1 MENTIWSGDAVTI
14 TPPSLPSG
22 NVTPGGMEETVAGAG
37 ADGMATANI
46 PFAVCAGRGIAP
58 SCSLYYSSASGNGEF
73 GAGWSLQTACIS
85 RSTLHGVPRY
95 QDDDIFLAPDGG
107 ELTEYRDDNG
117 LPEVRSNIQVC
128 QGITLEQPYTVRR
141 YRAQTEN
148 RYERIECWTG
158 ETDKAQQFWLICH
171 NDGAVTCFGH
181 SAGAR
186 VADETDALRISEW
199 YQEEFLAVNGEHICF
214 HYRREDDTGVSD
226 GERQGGNNR
235 LYPQRT
241 DYANVKAH
249 GSLYCLAGDMPAPD
263 AFLLH
268 IVFDYGERTLQK
280 AEVPPWTAAAE
291 SGWLLRRD
299 PFSLYSAGFET
310 RCRRLC
316 RQILMFSR
324 KADDLKRDPV
334 MVNRY
339 LFEYTESP
347 VMTCLSRITR
357 LAYETVDG
365 TLRVAEKPPVVFTY
379 TDAKLTTG
387 QADYV
392 PLMNWPEVD
401 RATGQ
406 LVDLYGEGYA
416 GWLSRNEGV
425 WGYQAPVRSEVTP
438 DGTEYADWQPL
449 PLLPSE
455 QGDENLLADINGDGF
470 PEWVVLRPDLNGFF
484 TLNPLQKNTGFTPF
498 SAFPPEFFQ
507 PQSQFADL
515 AGNGL
520 MGIASIGPHTVRF
533 YANNREGFEPAVITC
548 NDECLPLPASDARE
562 WVALANPLGSGGAH
576 LTRIRYNRVTCW
588 PGNGYG
594 QFGKAVELHLPGEID
609 KETQFRPQH
618 LYMTDIDGSGTD
630 DLLYAAP
637 AGLNYYRNL
646 SGNGFA
652 EPLLI
657 SWPDGFA
664 WDDLNTLQFAAL
676 SGQGV
681 SLVVSERH
689 MKARHWRLNLTSE
702 QPWLLKTITNH
713 CGFYTQ
719 LSYRSSADYW
729 LDEKLAEAEPS
740 RRSRLPLRLSLL
752 SGIHRRDLITRQE
765 QHTTYNYRGGRYDTD
780 KRRYCGYYR
789 VDETDDCGES
799 NKRNDTPLQRPRL
812 RRRWY
817 HTGAAG
823 DAVKREGYFSS
834 PVTSDSLLTR
844 WQERKD
850 RIIAD
855 NSVPSLHYALKGALL
870 REELFDSEDTAVP
883 FSVQEHRYQ
892 IRLLQQNGD
901 IICAAPLLLET
912 LSINYQQ
919 SEKDIACQQQI
930 VMDYSEYGEALH
942 EITIFL
948 PRQSG
953 VEENPY
959 PAVTPL
965 QWQNSFDDA
974 QTLCWF
980 TETRRLS
987 LSMIT
992 PDRWLPVLPECSW
1005 QESVSLT
1012 GNEMNGNTIFS
1023 REILQAKDN
1032 PLAGKPRT
1040 LLAWQKEC
1048 YQQDGA
1054 EINYPP
1060 RVTGQEQAVFNDITL
1075 QPYHAHLSDDELTQ
1089 QLSAAGYQKRTPEE
1103 LKQSV
1108 WVSSGNTLTYLDAD
1122 GFYLPAESKNPR
1134 GGVQIFHY
1142 NTYYRMAD
1150 SFTDEFGQ
1158 KTQVTEIDERFWQPV
1173 RICDINNNT
1182 SEVRLNAFGDITA
1195 TSQYGT
1201 EGGQPTGFKP
1211 VSEFIPPERLTLAQ
1225 AIEKSET
1232 LLGGQFSVTLYHE
1245 NELSGDN
1252 PQPAWVM
1259 TISASDY
1266 PGTPDM
1272 APCCIDITYF
1282 DGTGHPRQQFSL
1294 DEPGAAYPCAGG
1306 VLLQDDNQL
1315 KEVVADT
1322 RWRIMQAPET
1332 TLSGNAIRH
1341 FRAWFSDSYEPVI
1354 DTRLSDLIP
1363 CEVIGYDAQ
1372 DKPVFV
1378 QDAEGYL
1385 RYQRYF
1391 PWFNLD
1397 YDENDTLSSGFDLL
1411 RLFQRQS
1418 HISAG
1423 PGNYDELFM
1432 ERGIYGQMTEI
1443 DKPYSEK
1450 IYADNIQRYYFNGG
1464 RETWLPDAGITLTP
1478 GPDILRPYAMPQV
1491 WYGENNNDS

>member
-22 NVTPGGMEETVAGAG
+22 NISPGGMAETVAGAG

-46 PFAVCAGRGIAP
+46 PLAVCSGRGTAP
-58 SCSLYYSSASGNGEF
+58 SCSLYYSSASGNGES
-73 GAGWSLQTACIS
+73 GIGWSLQTVCIS

-95 QDDDIFLAPDGG
+95 QDDDIFLGPDGG

-117 LPEVRSNIQVC
+117 LPEVRSNIQIC
-128 QGITLEQPYTVRR
+128 QGITLEQSYTVRR

-148 RYERIECWTG
+148 NYERIECWTG
-158 ETDKAQQFWLICH
+158 ETDKAQQFWLIYH
-171 NDGAVTCFGH
+171 SDGAVTCFGH
-181 SAGAR
+181 SADAR
-186 VADETDALRISEW
+186 VADETDPLRISEW

-214 HYRREDDTGVSD
+214 HYRREDDAGAGD
-226 GERQGGNNR
+226 EERRGGNNR

-241 DYANVKAH
+241 DYANVNAH
-249 GSLYCLAGDMPAPD
+249 GSLYCLAGDMPTPE

-280 AEVPPWTAAAE
+280 AQVPPWTVASE

-339 LFEYTESP
+339 LFGYTESP
-347 VMTCLSRITR
+347 VMTCLSSITR
-357 LAYETVDG
+357 LAYEMVDG
-365 TLRVAEKPPVVFTY
+365 ALRVAEKPPVVFTY

-387 QADYV
+387 QSDYV

-401 RATGQ
+401 RGTGL

-416 GWLSRNEGV
+416 GWLSRHESV

-449 PLLPSE
+449 PLIPSE

-470 PEWVVLRPDLNGFF
+470 PEWVILRPDLNGFF
-484 TLNPLQKNTGFTPF
+484 TLNTQQEKTGFTPF
-498 SAFPPEFFQ
+498 SAFPSEFFH

-515 AGNGL
+515 ACNGL
-520 MGIASIGPHTVRF
+520 MGIALIGPHTVRF

-548 NDECLPLPASDARE
+548 NDECLPLPSSDARE
-562 WVALANPLGSGGAH
+562 WVALADPLGSGGGH
-576 LTRIRYNRVTCW
+576 LTRIRYNSVTCW

-630 DLLYAAP
+630 DLLYATP

-657 SWPDGFA
+657 SWPDDFA

-729 LDEKLAEAEPS
+729 LDEKLAEPS
-740 RRSRLPLRLSLL
+740 RRSQLPLRLSLL

-765 QHTTYNYRGGRYDTD
+765 RHTTYCYRGGRYDTD

-789 VDETDDCGES
+789 VDETDACGES
-799 NKRNDTPLQRPRL
+799 NNRNDTPLQRPRL
-812 RRRWY
+812 LRRWY
-817 HTGAAG
+817 HTGAVN
-823 DAVKREGYFSS
+823 DAVKRTGYFSS
-834 PVTSDSLLTR
+834 PVTSDSLLTGWR
-844 WQERKD
+844 DNKD
-850 RIIAD
+850 QIVAD
-855 NSVPSLHYALKGALL
+855 STAPSLHYALKGALL

-892 IRLLQQNGD
+892 VRLLQQNGD
-901 IICAAPLLLET
+901 VICAAPLLLET
-912 LSINYQQ
+912 LSINYQR
-919 SEKDIACQQQI
+919 SEKDIACQQHI
-930 VMDYSEYGEALH
+930 VMDYSEFGEALH
-942 EITIFL
+942 EITVFL

-953 VEENPY
+953 SEENPY

-980 TETRRLS
+980 TETRRRS

-992 PDRWLPVLPECSW
+992 PDRWLPVLPECNW
-1005 QESVSLT
+1005 QESASLT
-1012 GNEMNGNTIFS
+1012 GSEMNGNTLFS
-1023 REILQAKDN
+1023 REILQAEDS
-1032 PLAGKPRT
+1032 PLSGKSRT

-1054 EINYPP
+1054 DINYPP
-1060 RVTGQEQAVFNDITL
+1060 RITGHEQAVFNETTL
-1075 QPYHAHLSDDELTQ
+1075 QPYRVHISDDELTQ
-1089 QLSAAGYQKRTPEE
+1089 QLNTAGYKKRTPEE
-1103 LKQSV
+1103 LDQSV
-1108 WVSSGNTLTYLDAD
+1108 WISSGNTLTYLEAE
-1122 GFYLPAESKNPR
+1122 GFYLPAESKNVR

-1142 NTYYRMAD
+1142 NTYYRTAD
-1150 SFTDEFGQ
+1150 CFTDEFGQ
-1158 KTQVTEIDERFWQPV
+1158 KTQVTDIDERFWQPV
-1173 RICDINNNT
+1173 SICDINNNI
-1182 SEVRLNAFGDITA
+1182 SEVRLNAFGNIVA
-1195 TSQYGT
+1195 ASQYGT
-1201 EGGQPTGFKP
+1201 EEGKATGFKP
-1211 VSEFIPPERLTLAQ
+1211 VSEFIPPEPLTLTQ
-1225 AIEKSET
+1225 AIEKSEA
-1232 LLGGQFSVTLYHE
+1232 LLSGLSSVTLYHE
-1245 NELSGDN
+1245 NELTGDN
-1252 PQPAWVM
+1252 PLPAWMM

-1272 APCCIDITYF
+1272 APCAIDITYF
-1282 DGTGHPRQQFSL
+1282 DGAGHPRQQFSQ
-1294 DEPGAAYPCAGG
+1294 DVPGPAYPCADG

-1315 KEVVADT
+1315 KEVMADT
-1322 RWRIMQAPET
+1322 RWRIMPEPET
-1332 TLSGNAIRH
+1332 TLSGNIIRR
-1341 FRAWFSDSYEPVI
+1341 FRPWFSDHCDPVI
-1354 DTRLSDLIP
+1354 DIRLSDLIP
-1363 CEVIGYDAQ
+1363 CEITGYDAQ
-1372 DKPVFV
+1372 NKPVFV

-1391 PWFNLD
+1391 PWFNLA
-1397 YDENDTLSSGFDLL
+1397 YDENDTISSGFDLL
-1411 RLFQRQS
+1411 RLFQRQTN
-1418 HISAG
+1418 ISAAS
-1423 PGNYDELFM
+1423 GNRDSLCM

-1443 DKPYSEK
+1443 DKPDSEK
-1450 IYADNIQRYYFNGG
+1450 RYADNIQRYYFNGG

-1478 GPDILRPYAMPQV
+1478 GRDILRPYAMPQV
-1491 WYGENNNDS
+1491 WYGDNDNDN

>member
-1 MENTIWSGDAVTI
+1 
-14 TPPSLPSG
+14 
-22 NVTPGGMEETVAGAG
+22 
-37 ADGMATANI
+37 MAI
-46 PFAVCAGRGIAP
+46 
-58 SCSLYYSSASGNGEF
+58 
-73 GAGWSLQTACIS
+73 
-85 RSTLHGVPRY
+85 
-95 QDDDIFLAPDGG
+95 LA
-107 ELTEYRDDNG
+107 
-117 LPEVRSNIQVC
+117 
-128 QGITLEQPYTVRR
+128 
-141 YRAQTEN
+141 
-148 RYERIECWTG
+148 
-158 ETDKAQQFWLICH
+158 
-171 NDGAVTCFGH
+171 TCFGH

-406 LVDLYGEGYA
+406 LVDLYG
-416 GWLSRNEGV
+416 
-425 WGYQAPVRSEVTP
+425 
-438 DGTEYADWQPL
+438 
-449 PLLPSE
+449 
-455 QGDENLLADINGDGF
+455 
-470 PEWVVLRPDLNGFF
+470 
-484 TLNPLQKNTGFTPF
+484 
-498 SAFPPEFFQ
+498 
-507 PQSQFADL
+507 
-515 AGNGL
+515 
-520 MGIASIGPHTVRF
+520 
-533 YANNREGFEPAVITC
+533 
-548 NDECLPLPASDARE
+548 
-562 WVALANPLGSGGAH
+562 
-576 LTRIRYNRVTCW
+576 
-588 PGNGYG
+588 
-594 QFGKAVELHLPGEID
+594 
-609 KETQFRPQH
+609 
-618 LYMTDIDGSGTD
+618 
-630 DLLYAAP
+630 
-637 AGLNYYRNL
+637 
-646 SGNGFA
+646 
-652 EPLLI
+652 
-657 SWPDGFA
+657 
-664 WDDLNTLQFAAL
+664 
-676 SGQGV
+676 
-681 SLVVSERH
+681 
-689 MKARHWRLNLTSE
+689 
-702 QPWLLKTITNH
+702 
-713 CGFYTQ
+713 
-719 LSYRSSADYW
+719 
-729 LDEKLAEAEPS
+729 
-740 RRSRLPLRLSLL
+740 
-752 SGIHRRDLITRQE
+752 IHRRDLITRQE

-942 EITIFL
+942 EITVFL

-1272 APCCIDITYF
+1272 APCRIDITYF

-1332 TLSGNAIRH
+1332 TLSGNAIRR

-1464 RETWLPDAGITLTP
+1464 RETWLPDAGITLIP

>member
-37 ADGMATANI
+37 ADGMVMVNI
-46 PFAVCAGRGIAP
+46 PFTVCPGRGTAP
-58 SCSLYYSSASGNGEF
+58 SCRLYYSSASGNGEF
-73 GAGWSLQTACIS
+73 GIGWSLQTACIS

-95 QDDDIFLAPDGG
+95 QDDDVFLDPDGG
-107 ELTEYRDDNG
+107 ELTAYRHNNG
-117 LPEVRSNIQVC
+117 QQDVRKNIKTC
-128 QGITLEQPYTVRR
+128 QGVTLAQPYTVRR

-148 RYERIECWTG
+148 RYERIEHWTG
-158 ETDKAQQFWLICH
+158 ETDKSQQFWLIYH
-171 NDGAVTCFGH
+171 SDGAITCFGH

-186 VADETDALRISEW
+186 VADDADPLRISEW

-214 HYRREDDTGVSD
+214 YYCREDDTGVS
-226 GERQGGNNR
+226 GGKRRGGNSR
-235 LYPQRT
+235 LYPHRT

-249 GSLYCLAGDMPAPD
+249 GSLYCLAGEMPA
-263 AFLLH
+263 AETFLLH

-280 AEVPPWTAAAE
+280 AEVPSWAAAPE
-291 SGWLLRRD
+291 SGWLLRSD

-339 LFEYTESP
+339 LLEYNESP
-347 VMTCLSRITR
+347 AMSCLSRITR
-357 LAYETVDG
+357 LAYETIGG
-365 TLRVAEKPPVVFTY
+365 TLRVAEKPPVVLTY

-387 QADYV
+387 RADYV

-401 RATGQ
+401 RGTGL

-416 GWLSRNEGV
+416 GWLSRHEGV
-425 WGYQAPVRSEVTP
+425 WGYQAPVRSDLTP
-438 DGTEYADWQPL
+438 DGAEYADWQPL
-449 PLLPSE
+449 PLMPSE

-484 TLNPLQKNTGFTPF
+484 TLNPQQQENSFTPF
-498 SAFPPEFFQ
+498 SAFPAELFH

-520 MGIASIGPHTVRF
+520 MGIALIGPHTVRF

-548 NDECLPLPASDARE
+548 NDECLPLPSSDARE

-576 LTRIRYNRVTCW
+576 LTRIRYNSVSCW

-630 DLLYAAP
+630 DLLYATP

-657 SWPDGFA
+657 NWPQGFA

-689 MKARHWRLNLTSE
+689 MNARHWRLNLTSA
-702 QPWLLKTITNH
+702 QPWLLETITNH

-719 LSYRSSADYW
+719 FSYRSSADYW
-729 LDEKLAEAEPS
+729 LDEKQAQPS
-740 RRSRLPLRLSLL
+740 HRSRLPLRLSLL
-752 SGIHRRDLITRQE
+752 SGIYRRDLITGQE
-765 QHTTYNYRGGRYDTD
+765 QHTTYSYLGGRYDAD

-789 VDETDDCGES
+789 VDETDTCGDS
-799 NKRNDTPLQRPRL
+799 HHRNDIPLQRPRL
-812 RRRWY
+812 LRRWY
-817 HTGAAG
+817 HTGAPD
-823 DAVKREGYFSS
+823 DAVKRDGYFSS

-844 WQERKD
+844 WQESKD
-850 RIIAD
+850 QIIAD
-855 NSVPSLHYALKGALL
+855 NSVPFLHYALKGSLL
-870 REELFDSEDTAVP
+870 REELFDSEDIAVP
-883 FSVQEHRYQ
+883 FSVQEYRYQ
-892 IRLLQQNGD
+892 IRLLQQHDD

-919 SEKDIACQQQI
+919 SVKDIACQQHI
-930 VMDYSEYGEALH
+930 VMDYAESGEAVH
-942 EITIFL
+942 EITVFL
-948 PRQSG
+948 PRQCTDGDS
-953 VEENPY
+953 PY

-965 QWQNSFDDA
+965 QWQNSFDDG
-974 QTLCWF
+974 QSLCWF
-980 TETRRLS
+980 TETRRRS

-992 PDRWLPVLPECSW
+992 PDRWLPVLPECHW

-1012 GNEMNGNTIFS
+1012 GSEMNGHTLFS
-1023 REILQAKDN
+1023 REILQAKDS
-1032 PLAGKPRT
+1032 PLAGKART
-1040 LLAWQKEC
+1040 LLTWQKAC

-1060 RVTGQEQAVFNDITL
+1060 RITGREQAVFNDITL
-1075 QPYHAHLSDDELTQ
+1075 QPYRPHLSDAELAQ

-1108 WVSSGNTLTYLDAD
+1108 WVSSGNTLTYLDAE
-1122 GFYLPAESKNPR
+1122 GFYLPAESKNAR
-1134 GGVQIFHY
+1134 GGVQLFHY
-1142 NTYYRMAD
+1142 NTYYRTAD
-1150 SFTDEFGQ
+1150 CFTDEFGQ
-1158 KTQVTEIDERFWQPV
+1158 KTQVTDLDERFWQPV
-1173 RICDINNNT
+1173 RIDDINNNT
-1182 SEVRLNAFGDITA
+1182 REVRLNAFGNIVA
-1195 TSQYGT
+1195 ASRYGT
-1201 EGGQPTGFKP
+1201 EGGKTTGFKP
-1211 VSEFIPPERLTLAQ
+1211 VSEFTPPEPLTLAQ
-1225 AIEKSET
+1225 AIEKAET
-1232 LLGGQFSVTLYHE
+1232 LLGGQSSVTLYHE
-1245 NELSGDN
+1245 NELTGDN
-1252 PQPAWVM
+1252 RQPAWVM

-1272 APCCIDITYF
+1272 TPCRIDITYF
-1282 DGTGHPRQQFSL
+1282 DGAGHSWQQFSL
-1294 DEPGAAYPCAGG
+1294 DEHGAAYPCADG
-1306 VLLQDDNQL
+1306 VLLQDDNML
-1315 KEVVADT
+1315 KEVMADT
-1322 RWRIMQAPET
+1322 RWRIMQAEES
-1332 TLSGNAIRH
+1332 TLSGNAVRR
-1341 FRAWFSDSYEPVI
+1341 FRPWFSDSYEPVL
-1354 DTRLSDLIP
+1354 DTRLPDLIP
-1363 CEVIGYDAQ
+1363 CEVTWYDAQ
-1372 DKPVFV
+1372 NKPVFV

-1385 RYQRYF
+1385 RCQRYF
-1391 PWFNLD
+1391 PWFNLT

-1411 RLFQRQS
+1411 RLLQYQRD
-1418 HISAG
+1418 ISAD
-1423 PGNYDELFM
+1423 PGNRDALLID
-1432 ERGIYGQMTEI
+1432 RGIYGQLTEI
-1443 DKPYSEK
+1443 DKRYSEK
-1450 IYADNIQRYYFNGG
+1450 RHADNIQCYYFNGG

-1478 GPDILRPYAMPQV
+1478 GNNILKPYAIPQV
-1491 WYGENNNDS
+1491 RYGQNKNDN